1 MYIFKV
7 SNKGGSGFTKS
18 MKSNVLRPNNK
29 MLLQDESKLEKI
41 YEDNTIRVKTDNL
54 KNLNIQK
61 PRIPKK
67 YIQFE

>member
-1 MYIFKV
+1 
-7 SNKGGSGFTKS
+7 

-29 MLLQDESKLEKI
+29 MLLQDEGKLEKI